1 METNEYLEL
10 AELDMEETIENF
22 ENNLKTIRTG
32 RASAGMLDR
41 VRVDYYGEMTPINQ
55 MAKISVLEGTQL
67 VIKPYD
73 RTMVKSITHAISAA
87 NLGLTPQAEADCIRI
102 NVPPLTTER
111 RKQLAKEA
119 KKYADEAKVNLR
131 NIRRSCNDKIK
142 KDKTIPEDMSKEWL
156 DDCQKATDRFV
167 KKVDTLAAAKEDR
180 KSVV

>member
-1 METNEYLEL
+1 MDNEYLEL
-10 AELDMEETIENF
+10 AEMEMDEVIENF

-32 RASAGMLDR
+32 RASASMLDR

-73 RTMVKSITHAISAA
+73 RSTVKSINHAIAAA
-87 NLGLTPQAEADCIRI
+87 NLGVTPQAEADLIRI
-102 NVPPLTTER
+102 NVPPLTTDR

-131 NIRRSCNDKIK
+131 NIRRNTNDKIK
-142 KDKTIPEDMSKEWL
+142 KDKEIPEDMSKEWL
-156 DDCQKATDRFV
+156 DDCQKLTDKYV
-167 KKVDTLAAAKEDR
+167 KKVDTLEAAKESDLLG
-180 KSVV
+180 

>member
-1 METNEYLEL
+1 MAEFLET
-10 AELDMEETIENF
+10 AELEMEETIENF

-41 VRVDYYGEMTPINQ
+41 VRVDYYGELTPINQ
-55 MAKISVLEGTQL
+55 MAKISVVEGTQL

-73 RTMVKSITHAISAA
+73 RTTVKDINHAISAA
-87 NLGLTPQAEADCIRI
+87 NLGLIPQAEADCIRI

-131 NIRRSCNDKIK
+131 NIRRNANDKIK
-142 KDKTIPEDMSKEWL
+142 KDKEISEDTSKEWL
-156 DDCQKATDRFV
+156 DGCQKLTDKFV
-167 KKVDTLAAAKEDR
+167 KKVDTLAAAKEKDLLEG
-180 KSVV
+180 